1 MADRAAA
8 PSLHCAQSRSRIVH
22 YCRPVAVWRAPL
34 SLAHTGEGI
43 CTWRQTAPDE
53 AKPVRPPSSQRE
65 ACRRVRRGNDDSR
78 GHARRRCRHAEMGL
92 AVEIRGRRCS
102 QSQLRPEGCTAP
114 RNCKHGTQHTIDT
127 VRGLYK
133 TVHTHTRMHGS
144 PKTRDK
150 KTTGL
155 QLALPPPTL
164 LYHSLQPL
172 VY

>member
-8 PSLHCAQSRSRIVH
+8 PCLHCAQSRSRIVH

-43 CTWRQTAPDE
+43 CTWRQHPMRQSLSV
-53 AKPVRPPSSQRE
+53 PRPPREKHADGCGAATTTAEDMHGAAVVMQTHATQRWGLH
-65 ACRRVRRGNDDSR
+65 CRGD
-78 GHARRRCRHAEMGL
+78 
-92 AVEIRGRRCS
+92 IRGRRCS

-150 KTTGL
+150 KKI
-155 QLALPPPTL
+155 Q
-164 LYHSLQPL
+164 
-172 VY
+172 VYS